1 MEFRLNKIDLD
12 VRQKINDAT
21 KEGKIHSK
29 GNFLKVSKD
38 ANQRNGNGKEFN
50 KEKFQKYDK
59 KGKIVIK
66 AIKVQNIEVNGY
78 IDDEEEKKVTTR
90 GMFLDIRK

>member
-1 MEFRLNKIDLD
+1 VEFRLNKIDPD
-12 VRQKINDAT
+12 VRQKINEAT

-29 GNFLKVSKD
+29 GSFLQVSKD
-38 ANQRNGNGKEFN
+38 ANQKNGNGKESF

-59 KGKIVIK
+59 KSKIVIK
-66 AIKVQNIEVNGY
+66 AMKVQHIEVNGY
-78 IDDEEEKKVTTR
+78 IDDEEEKVTTR

>member
-1 MEFRLNKIDLD
+1 MEFKLNKIDPD
-12 VRQKINDAT
+12 VRQKINEAT

-29 GNFLKVSKD
+29 GNFLQVSKD
-38 ANQRNGNGKEFN
+38 ANQRSGNGKEFN

-59 KGKIVIK
+59 KSKIVVK
-66 AIKVQNIEVNGY
+66 AMKVQNIEINGY
-78 IDDEEEKKVTTR
+78 IDDEEEKVTTR